1 MFYKTKKQLVGLK
14 FFNVYG
20 PNEYHK
26 EEMKSIIL
34 KIFENVVSKRSIKL
48 FKSHNKKYNDGEQIR
63 DFIYIKD
70 VIEVINWFIE
80 NPKKSGLFNVG
91 TGLQDHLKM

>member
-1 MFYKTKKQLVGLK
+1 M
-14 FFNVYG
+14 YG

-34 KIFENVVSKRSIKL
+34 KIYENVVIKNL
-48 FKSHNKKYNDGEQIR
+48 LNFFKSHNINYNDGEQLR
-63 DFIYIKD
+63 DFIYVKD

-80 NPKKSGLFNVG
+80 NPKKADSL
-91 TGLQDHLKM
+91 M